1 METSVSSLTC
11 FPSYLNENL
20 KLNQVDLRTLS
31 PLALAYIGDVIY
43 EILIRTKVISRG
55 STQVNNM
62 HKKSASLVKAGTQA
76 EIIQKLLEARLLTQE
91 EETVYKRG
99 RNAKSVTMAK
109 HATMA
114 EYRKATGFEALCGYL
129 YLSGQMERL
138 SWLVGKGLMEIGELE

>member
-1 METSVSSLTC
+1 
-11 FPSYLNENL
+11 
-20 KLNQVDLRTLS
+20 
-31 PLALAYIGDVIY
+31 
-43 EILIRTKVISRG
+43 
-55 STQVNNM
+55 M